1 MDAATVIQIAKISQ
15 FLWNETISKSVFFGN
30 VIDPYKARQ
39 LYMERKALEYAKQS
53 VGSAIIY
60 VGTNPFDTTFDIS
73 FSGAPSS
80 NTVNV
85 YAGNLLIGTYVS
97 NVLVDTT
104 FEILATNLASAINL
118 NGYSAT
124 VSYTTIT
131 VKAPYSSNNSINGT
145 QITIQII

>member
-1 MDAATVIQIAKISQ
+1 MDAATVISIAKISQ
-15 FLWNETISKSVFFGN
+15 YLWSESISKSVFFGN
-30 VIDPYKARQ
+30 VIDPHKARQ
-39 LYMERKALEYAKQS
+39 LYMERKALEYAKQN

-60 VGTNPFDTTFDIS
+60 VGTNPFDPTFDNS

-124 VSYTTIT
+124 ASYTTIT
-131 VKAPYSSNNSINGT
+131 VKAPYYSNNSINGT